1 MSASHKSGAQHAI
14 YLSLTENKSL
24 RADIYTLTEDAAVVE
39 FIRVFDNHIN
49 SALNDYF
56 IEEQLIDF
64 LEDIQVNQKM
74 IVEYVYLKDSTEA
87 DVNALEFKMHDKY
100 VVSFADVISISE
112 LAYAY
117 YRHLR
122 FLSDDVLI

>member
-1 MSASHKSGAQHAI
+1 MSASSYAAHAI